1 MYWFIKCLKQ
11 YGDFRTRARRC
22 EYWNFVFWLWVILG
36 IISIFIPDIR
46 ILPSNLLHLDF
57 NIISISNLGKGFF
70 ALVCLF
76 ICPYFAVA
84 TRRLHDINK
93 SAWWL
98 LINIIPII
106 GGLWFFILMVIPGDH
121 FDNKWGRN
129 PKIIKID

>member
-11 YGDFRTRARRC
+11 YGDFHTRARRC
-22 EYWNFVFWLWVILG
+22 EYWNFVFWLWVLLTV
-36 IISIFIPDIR
+36 ISCFIPDIR
-46 ILPSNLLHLDF
+46 LLPTTLLHLDF
-57 NIISISNLGKGFF
+57 DSISISKLGTIPFVIV
-70 ALVCLF
+70 ALM

-98 LINIIPII
+98 LILLIPFI
-106 GGLWFFILMVIPGDH
+106 GGIWFFILMVIPGDH